1 MESFT
6 RKLSSSKKSS
16 REILTKKN
24 VQTDVLKIE
33 NFVNKL
39 HVAKVVKLTAARKE
53 LILVLQYLGQQS
65 FEIRNRIQCYINKNS
80 PVFNLKVV
88 FQFKKNFPHYLLL
101 KIKITKCFTLTQFKC
116 LSVIYAMILIMIK
129 PNAISKLEPVSIQIS
144 LP

>member
-1 MESFT
+1 MSFPYEKFDKEFV
-6 RKLSSSKKSS
+6 KLK
-16 REILTKKN
+16 EIFKKN
-24 VQTDVLKIE
+24 SYQEKCIDRCIE

-65 FEIRNRIQCYINKNS
+65 FEIRNRIQCCINKNS

-88 FQFKKNFPHYLLL
+88 LQSKKNFPRYSLL
-101 KIKITKCFTLTQFKC
+101 KIKSTKCSTLTEFKC

-129 PNAISKLEPVSIQIS
+129 PNAISKLEPVSI
-144 LP
+144 